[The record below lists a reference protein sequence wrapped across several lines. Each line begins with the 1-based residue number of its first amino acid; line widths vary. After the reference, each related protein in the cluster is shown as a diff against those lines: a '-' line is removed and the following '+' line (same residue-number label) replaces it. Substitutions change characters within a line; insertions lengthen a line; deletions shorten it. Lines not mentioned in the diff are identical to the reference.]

1 VPLLVGGGHSR
12 GRQPLLDMWAAFSTS
27 YRQLSRQC
35 KILADNIGRCLR
47 LTVFVTIWQY
57 VPDPLIKAFDLRTN
71 RQLSPISMTVST
83 PSFVR
88 FVPAFSSIEMNA
100 VMASPG
106 PIFIASSV
114 NCLMLQLCL
123 CVLAGGLLQ
132 LSRLAI
138 SQAGTCTLTDSQILQ
153 TAKID
158 RREAVTSVAVSTSGQ
173 VMCVGTNCG
182 NVTCFVTQE
191 SMQYSTKP
199 KINEVKHNS
208 PMNFVC

>member
-1 VPLLVGGGHSR
+1 
-12 GRQPLLDMWAAFSTS
+12 
-27 YRQLSRQC
+27 
-35 KILADNIGRCLR
+35 
-47 LTVFVTIWQY
+47 VFVTIWQY

-106 PIFIASSV
+106 PIFIASASSV
-114 NCLMLQLCL
+114 NCLIQQLCL

-199 KINEVKHNS
+199 KINEVRSNNS
-208 PMNFVC
+208 KNSVY